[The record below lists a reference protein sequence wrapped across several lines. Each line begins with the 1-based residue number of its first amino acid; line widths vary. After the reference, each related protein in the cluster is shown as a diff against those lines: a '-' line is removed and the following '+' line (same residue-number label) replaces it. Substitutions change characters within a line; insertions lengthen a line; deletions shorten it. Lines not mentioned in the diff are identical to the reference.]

1 MLGSGGVHGEVR
13 EVDVGLKGRGQLH
26 LGLLSGLADSLKSH
40 RVFGQV
46 NTLLRNE
53 KESSGRFNLAFS
65 TYGFIGP
72 GTIGPNQTTLLFYRL
87 SLLPLLIKN
96 GFRWPVVKS
105 SYRCEQMVLGQ
116 LGRIGHA

>member
-46 NTLLRNE
+46 NALLGNE
-53 KESSGRFNLAFS
+53 KD
-65 TYGFIGP
+65 
-72 GTIGPNQTTLLFYRL
+72 
-87 SLLPLLIKN
+87 
-96 GFRWPVVKS
+96 VVQKAQ
-105 SYRCEQMVLGQ
+105 EGLT
-116 LGRIGHA
+116 